1 MKNEEEMIVI
11 YLTTILKL
19 VKNLDYQE
27 DTTEGLIMHISL
39 LKKVKGVLTDS
50 IARLENSLEQI
61 VERESV
67 N

>member
-1 MKNEEEMIVI
+1 MQNEKEMIVV

-19 VKNLDYQE
+19 VKNIDYKE

-39 LKKVKGVLTDS
+39 LKKVNTVLHDS
-50 IARLENSLEQI
+50 IARLENSLEKV
-61 VERESV
+61 VERESA

>member
-1 MKNEEEMIVI
+1 MKNEKEMIVI

-19 VKNLDYQE
+19 VKNVDYQE

>member
-1 MKNEEEMIVI
+1 MKNEKEMIVI